1 MYVQRLY
8 PVNVQPYRQIFRVR
22 FIVAG
27 RLYEIDVLFR
37 LSYIKKKYM
46 PVPMALV
53 FRRIDGIALPPRAK
67 SMRRN
72 LLAVDYGIW

>member
-1 MYVQRLY
+1 
-8 PVNVQPYRQIFRVR
+8 
-22 FIVAG
+22 
-27 RLYEIDVLFR
+27 
-37 LSYIKKKYM
+37 
-46 PVPMALV
+46 MALV